1 MNSDIFVLVEH
12 IRGHVEDISYV
23 LLAAARELAGD
34 SDGSVVALLL
44 GHDSQELA
52 DDLAADSV
60 MNVNHPALEDFIPE
74 VYLQVL
80 TPLVSDNSPRA
91 VLFGHTT
98 VGMDLAGRL
107 SVRLG
112 LPLVSQCQRVFA
124 IDGDL
129 RFVSQIC
136 AGRIM
141 AEGDLP
147 EPSALISM
155 VPGGY
160 KPEQGRSDQK
170 PEMIQVEANSL
181 EQDRV
186 RLVEFIEPET
196 GDVDISK
203 EPILIAIG
211 RGLQNQDDLEL
222 VDALAEA
229 LGASICAS
237 RPIIDKCWLP
247 STRLVG
253 KSGKTVK
260 PSLYLALGIS
270 GAPEHSQAITDSE
283 MIIAV
288 NTDSNAPIFDIA
300 QYGIEADMLD
310 VLAAMT
316 EQLQPARVG

>member
-124 IDGDL
+124 MDGDL

-237 RPIIDKCWLP
+237 RPIIDKGWLP